1 MTELNK
7 IKNHDVQSVNIQAST
22 AKVFEYIANQTNLP
36 KWTGAFKEADEKSAL
51 LITPNGELLIG
62 LETKTNKESGTIDWY
77 MTMPDGSLGVAYS
90 RVVASSDGNAIYS
103 FILLAPPVPLEH
115 LEGALLQQMVQLK
128 EELQKL
134 QSILGE

>member
-22 AKVFEYIANQTNLP
+22 AKVFEYIANPTNLP

-51 LITPNGELLIG
+51 LITPNGELKIG
-62 LETKTNKESGTIDWY
+62 LETKTSKELGTIDWY

-115 LEGALLQQMVQLK
+115 LEGALLQQMGQLK